1 MTRSLCRF
9 IIIRLV
15 ILLALV
21 LPVSL
26 SGVVVA
32 QDVAT
37 PTSRE
42 ARSTP
47 GTATAARGDFAD
59 LVDIGGRSLHL
70 ECRGVGA
77 PTVILEG
84 GLDTAATQQ
93 FVPIVP
99 GIARFTRVCA
109 YDRANLGLSDTAPTP
124 RTVADMADDLHALLA
139 AAHVPGPYVLV
150 AASYGGLMTRL
161 FAHTYPAEVA
171 GIVLIDSTHEDGD
184 ADLEQTL
191 GPELWAEL
199 LASGFME
206 SVEGIDFATSNEQV
220 RRARASS
227 PLPTVPVFS
236 LTAPLPTDEPFE
248 PGWPLAMNDVFRAE
262 NADLATLVPGERWL
276 VVEGSGH
283 NIHYDRPVVVIDAVR
298 DVVDAVRDPS
308 TWAADAATPQATEVG
323 V

>member
-1 MTRSLCRF
+1 MLHVIRSTFALLL
-9 IIIRLV
+9 LV
-15 ILLALV
+15 SSLLL
-21 LPVSL
+21 LPVARVSAQEATSEASPVSAQ
-26 SGVVVA
+26 SGIF
-32 QDVAT
+32 DG
-37 PTSRE
+37 P
-42 ARSTP
+42 
-47 GTATAARGDFAD
+47 
-59 LVDIGGRSLHL
+59 VDIGGRSLYL
-70 ECRGVGA
+70 ECSGVGA

-109 YDRANLGLSDTAPTP
+109 YDRANLGLSDAAPKP

-139 AAHVPGPYVLV
+139 AAHVPGSYVLV
-150 AASYGGLMTRL
+150 AASYGGLVTRL
-161 FAHTYPAEVA
+161 FAHTYPTEVA

-191 GPELWAEL
+191 GPQLWAEL
-199 LASGFME
+199 LATGFME

-227 PLPTVPVFS
+227 PLPTVPVIS

-262 NADLATLVPGERWL
+262 NADLATLAPGERWI

-283 NIHYDRPVVVIDAVR
+283 NIHYDRPAVVIDAVR

-308 TWAADAATPQATEVG
+308 TWATDATPVP
-323 V
+323 

>member
-1 MTRSLCRF
+1 MDSRDVSMIAREVAMLHLLCARFTVLLVSSLL
-9 IIIRLV
+9 LV
-15 ILLALV
+15 
-21 LPVSL
+21 PVARVS
-26 SGVVVA
+26 A
-32 QDVAT
+32 QEAT
-37 PTSRE
+37 PEASPVDAQSRIFNG
-42 ARSTP
+42 P
-47 GTATAARGDFAD
+47 
-59 LVDIGGRSLHL
+59 VDIGGRSLYL

-124 RTVADMADDLHALLA
+124 RTVADLADDLHALLA
-139 AAHVPGPYVLV
+139 AADVPGPYVLV
-150 AASYGGLMTRL
+150 AASYGGLVARL

-171 GIVLIDSTHEDGD
+171 GIVLIDSTHEDQD
-184 ADLEQTL
+184 DDMEQTL

-199 LASGFME
+199 LATGYME

-227 PLPTVPVFS
+227 PLPTVPVIS

-262 NADLATLVPGERWL
+262 NADLAMLAPGERWI

-283 NIHYDRPVVVIDAVR
+283 NIHYDRPAVVIDAVG

-308 TWAADAATPQATEVG
+308 TWATPATPAP
-323 V
+323 

>member
-1 MTRSLCRF
+1 MDSRDVSMIAREVAMLHLLCARFTVLLVSSLL
-9 IIIRLV
+9 LV
-15 ILLALV
+15 
-21 LPVSL
+21 PVARVS
-26 SGVVVA
+26 A
-32 QDVAT
+32 QEAT
-37 PTSRE
+37 PEASPVDAQSRIFNG
-42 ARSTP
+42 P
-47 GTATAARGDFAD
+47 
-59 LVDIGGRSLHL
+59 VDIGGRSLYL

-77 PTVILEG
+77 PAVILEG

-124 RTVADMADDLHALLA
+124 RTVADLADDLHALLA
-139 AAHVPGPYVLV
+139 AADVPGPYVLV
-150 AASYGGLMTRL
+150 AASYGGLVARL

-171 GIVLIDSTHEDGD
+171 GIVLIDSTHEDQD
-184 ADLEQTL
+184 DDMEQTL

-199 LASGFME
+199 LATGYME

-227 PLPTVPVFS
+227 PLPTVPVIS

-262 NADLATLVPGERWL
+262 NADLAMLAPGERWI

-283 NIHYDRPVVVIDAVR
+283 NIHNDRPAVVIDAVR

-308 TWAADAATPQATEVG
+308 TWATPATPAP
-323 V
+323 

>member
-1 MTRSLCRF
+1 MDSRDVSMIAREVAMLHLLCARFTVLLVSSLL
-9 IIIRLV
+9 LV
-15 ILLALV
+15 
-21 LPVSL
+21 PVARVS
-26 SGVVVA
+26 A
-32 QDVAT
+32 QEAT
-37 PTSRE
+37 PEASPVDAQSRIFNG
-42 ARSTP
+42 P
-47 GTATAARGDFAD
+47 
-59 LVDIGGRSLHL
+59 VDIGGRSLYL

-84 GLDTAATQQ
+84 GLDTAATEQ

-124 RTVADMADDLHALLA
+124 RTVADLADDLHALLA
-139 AAHVPGPYVLV
+139 AADVPGPYVLV
-150 AASYGGLMTRL
+150 AASYGGLVARL

-171 GIVLIDSTHEDGD
+171 GIVLIDSTHEDQD
-184 ADLEQTL
+184 DDMEQTL

-199 LASGFME
+199 LATGYME

-227 PLPTVPVFS
+227 PLPTVPVIS

-262 NADLATLVPGERWL
+262 NADLAMLAPGERWI

-283 NIHYDRPVVVIDAVR
+283 NIHYDRPAVVIDAVG

-308 TWAADAATPQATEVG
+308 TWATPATPAP
-323 V
+323 